1 MENGLIIK
9 LASGTWTLD
18 RFDTHT
24 YIVWTHPLCSIVW
37 VSSLHASDIITFI
50 PQQLS
55 SLNDWLSIKFTLAH
69 IFYWHLISTS
79 LRSLQNLTMIYLKS
93 SIYTQIW
100 TNDLKYRALRSSKF
114 VMFIS
119 IYHQK
124 TLIVHQK
131 NYKTPKY
138 TLKIPLWNSY
148 CI

>member
-1 MENGLIIK
+1 MENGLIFK
-9 LASGTWTLD
+9 LAFGTWTIDL
-18 RFDTHT
+18 THT
-24 YIVWTHPLCSIVW
+24 PTLFEHTFMFYCT
-37 VSSLHASDIITFI
+37 SDIITFI

-55 SLNDWLSIKFTLAH
+55 SLNDWLSIEFTLAN
-69 IFYWHLISTS
+69 IFYWHLISTL

-100 TNDLKYRALRSSKF
+100 TNDLKYRALCSSNF
-114 VMFIS
+114 IMFIF

-131 NYKTPKY
+131 IYKTPKY